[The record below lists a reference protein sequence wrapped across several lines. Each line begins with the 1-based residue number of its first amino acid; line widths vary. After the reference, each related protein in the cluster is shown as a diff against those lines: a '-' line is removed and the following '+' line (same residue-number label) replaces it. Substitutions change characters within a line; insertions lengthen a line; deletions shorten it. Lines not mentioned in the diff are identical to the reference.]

1 MSAKPYIVGL
11 GGTLRPD
18 SSTEK
23 AVAVAL
29 RAAAEAG
36 AETLLLGGADL
47 DLPLYAP
54 HSAGRTAA
62 AARLVAE
69 LRRADGV
76 ILATPGYHGAMSGLM
91 KNAIDYVE
99 DMSGDL
105 RPYLE
110 GRAVGCIVTAAGWQ
124 ATATTLVGLRG
135 VVHALRGWPTPLG
148 VTINTAEPVFD
159 EAGSCQDGRVS
170 QQLDLLARQVV
181 EFAGRWRAAG

>member
-1 MSAKPYIVGL
+1 MTAKPYIVGL

-23 AVAVAL
+23 ALAVAL
-29 RAAAEAG
+29 RAAENLG

-54 HSAGRTAA
+54 HEPTRSAA
-62 AARLVAE
+62 AQRLVAE

-76 ILATPGYHGAMSGLM
+76 IVATPGYHGALSGLM

-99 DMSGDL
+99 DMSGDA

-124 ATATTLVGLRG
+124 ATSTTLVGLRG

-159 EAGSCQDGRVS
+159 PQGACLAPRVQDQLEMLAG
-170 QQLDLLARQVV
+170 QVL
-181 EFAGRWRAAG
+181 EFALRWRSRD